1 MRTLILSTA
10 IAMSLGAAAPAL
22 AQSVTVSPGYGGGGD
37 RDCRMVEKRV
47 VKNGKT
53 TITKTRQCD
62 DDRRVYRDGNDR
74 YVERRENAPGVYIG
88 R

>member
-22 AQSVTVSPGYGGGGD
+22 AQSVTVSPGYGGGGGD

-62 DDRRVYRDGNDR
+62 RDARRGDDGR
-74 YVERRENAPGVYIG
+74 YVERREPGVYIG